1 MAEIAIPLIA
11 LGSMYIMSNQDKTN
25 KTNKN
30 YKEGLTNMT
39 QTQNELPGV
48 NPPMISKNYP
58 VASSSTNPLNVNKYS
73 NPNQTTDKYFDQNNY
88 SNIEQTNSSF
98 SVGGSTKQNY
108 SLTGN
113 AIDTDKFKH
122 NNMVPFFG
130 AKIKGATVDMNSS
143 ESFLDN
149 MQGSGSQQ
157 IKKQEQAP
165 MFQPIQNM
173 QYANGS
179 PNMSDFI
186 QSRVNPSM
194 RMANVKPWE
203 EERVGPG
210 LNKGFTTEG
219 SNGFNS
225 GMEARDSWLPKTVN
239 ELRVDT
245 NPKIT
250 FGLNGHEGPA
260 ASLVKNAGTSQTQGK
275 VEKNRPDT
283 YYNVGQERWFT
294 TTGVE
299 KAQTARGVE
308 VLQDVN
314 RTTTS
319 AQYFGLSASNIDAT
333 YSKGEY
339 ENPKRHVLEP
349 DQIPA
354 ANASG
359 RYMPT
364 EADYGIQGYSSL
376 PNNRSTTKHVKEF
389 GGVSGVVSA
398 IMSPIL
404 DILRPSRKENVIGNI
419 RSSGNPGAIVS
430 KGTVFNPAD
439 RPKTTIK
446 EMTVDSLDFNH
457 LNYQNQN
464 STGYLVS
471 EHQPVHLQR
480 DTTNTSYS
488 GVAGPNEQAASMS
501 YESAYM
507 QHNNVNKT
515 YLNHPNQG
523 GTQIF
528 NQNDNISIH
537 RRDEDRVNNRTYAR
551 NAGPV
556 AFPSAETHGKI
567 SGPQTYNQ
575 INCERN
581 SPDILTAF
589 KNNPYTQSLNSWA

>member
-11 LGSMYIMSNQDKTN
+11 LGSMYILSNQDVTN
-25 KTNKN
+25 KKYN
-30 YKEGLTNMT
+30 KEGLTNMS
-39 QTQNELPGV
+39 QNKNELPTS
-48 NPPMISKNYP
+48 INYP
-58 VASSSTNPLNVNKYS
+58 VASTSDDQLNVNKYS
-73 NPNQTTDKYFDQNNY
+73 NPNQTTDKFFNQNNY
-88 SNIEQTNSSF
+88 SNIEQTNSTF

-143 ESFLDN
+143 ESFLDH

-157 IKKQEQAP
+157 IKKQEQSP
-165 MFQPIQNM
+165 LFQPHKNM
-173 QYANGS
+173 QFANGS
-179 PNMSDFI
+179 PNVSDFI

-203 EERVGPG
+203 EQRVAPG
-210 LNKGFTTEG
+210 LNKGFTNEG

-250 FGLNGHEGPA
+250 YGLSGHEGPA
-260 ASLVKNAGTSQTQGK
+260 SSLIKTAGNSQTQGK

-283 YYNVGQERWFT
+283 HYTVGPEKWFT
-294 TTGVE
+294 TTGIE
-299 KAQTARGVE
+299 KAQKARGVE
-308 VLQDVN
+308 LLHDVN
-314 RTTTS
+314 RPSTS
-319 AQYFGLSASNIDAT
+319 AEYFGSSTSNSEAT

-339 ENPKRHVLEP
+339 ENPKRHVLDP
-349 DQIPA
+349 NHITNP
-354 ANASG
+354 NASG

-364 EADYGIQGYSSL
+364 DGDYGIQSYSSL
-376 PNNRSTTKHVKEF
+376 PNNRSTTKNDKGF

-398 IMSPIL
+398 IMSPVL
-404 DILRPSRKENVIGNI
+404 DVLRPSRKENVIGNI
-419 RSSGNPGAIVS
+419 RSTGNAGSIVS

-439 RPKTTIK
+439 KPKTTIK
-446 EMTVDSLDFNH
+446 EMNVSSLDFNH
-457 LNYQNQN
+457 LNYEKQN

-480 DTTNTSYS
+480 DSTNISYS
-488 GVAGPNEQAASMS
+488 GVAGPKEQQAFMS

-515 YLNHPNQG
+515 YPNRPNQG

-528 NQNDNISIH
+528 NQQDNITIH
-537 RRDEDRVNNRTYAR
+537 RRDEDRVIDRTYVR
-551 NAGPV
+551 NTGPLSI
-556 AFPSAETHGKI
+556 PSMETHGKI
-567 SGPQTYNQ
+567 CGPQTYNQ
-575 INCERN
+575 NINCERN

-589 KNNPYTQSLNSWA
+589 KNNPYTQSLSSWA